1 MIEKNETIAEIS
13 FAVVFL
19 NDRNP
24 VAHRLLDSLRR
35 RPKSWWHWKDI
46 AQERGN
52 ARTRERTDM
61 SLEFWPELSSL
72 QAYLLAGTILGLLL
86 AAKCL
91 AQLVFPK
98 YHPPKWTEA
107 SALAGALVLAF
118 ILTLDAWNEAAILGD
133 VGVAGPSLIA
143 LGLSVIFCAA
153 HASIPLLLR
162 HSPRLVV
169 RQAVFCLMIVL
180 TLGTSVWSS
189 HRFSVRKLRLELE
202 KLDYVAA
209 PGNREALP
217 DSVAV
222 TDRGRAVKL
231 YRWVPDGEPSS
242 LLDSQSNCHG
252 WVFAGGQHLIVGN
265 DVQRILDD
273 NGYQCCSSPQSGD
286 LIVYRN
292 AIGEIIHTGVVIERL
307 IPISPLVES
316 KWGLGARFVHAPKDQ
331 PYGSNYSYY
340 RSARLG
346 HKLPIR
352 SARPPMAMASL

>member
-1 MIEKNETIAEIS
+1 MS
-13 FAVVFL
+13 F
-19 NDRNP
+19 
-24 VAHRLLDSLRR
+24 
-35 RPKSWWHWKDI
+35 
-46 AQERGN
+46 
-52 ARTRERTDM
+52 
-61 SLEFWPELSSL
+61 EFWPELSSL
-72 QAYLLAGTILGLLL
+72 QAYLLACIIFGLLL
-86 AAKCL
+86 TVKCL
-91 AQLVFPK
+91 AQLVFPG
-98 YHPPKWTEA
+98 YRAPKWIEA
-107 SALAGALVLAF
+107 FALAGALALAF
-118 ILTLDAWNEAAILGD
+118 ILTLDAFNDAAILGD
-133 VGVAGPSLIA
+133 VGVAGYPLIA

-162 HSPRLVV
+162 RSLRPMVG
-169 RQAVFCLMIVL
+169 QAVLCLMIVL

-202 KLDYVAA
+202 KLDYIAA

-231 YRWVPDGEPSS
+231 YRWVPEGELSS
-242 LLDSQSNCHG
+242 LLDSRSNCHG
-252 WVFAGGQHLIVGN
+252 WVFVGGQHLIFGN

-273 NGYQCCSSPQSGD
+273 NGYERCLSPQTGD

-292 AIGEIIHTGVVIERL
+292 AIGEIVHTGVVIERL

-331 PYGSNYSYY
+331 PYGNNFSYY

-346 HKLPIR
+346 HKIPIR
-352 SARPPMAMASL
+352 PAWPRMNLASL